1 MDTNYLIEVTYRML
15 LIVLLLSMPVVLVSV
30 LFGVLVGIVQAV
42 TQVQDQ
48 SIAYG
53 IKLVAAVIVIALT
66 ARWAGGELVLFARHI
81 FENIGTLI

>member
-15 LIVLLLSMPVVLVSV
+15 MIVLLLSLPVVIASV
-30 LFGVLVGIVQAV
+30 VFGILVGIVQAV

-53 IKLVAAVIVIALT
+53 VKLIAAVIVIAMT
-66 ARWAGGELVLFARHI
+66 ARWAGGELVLYARQI
-81 FENIGTLI
+81 FENIATLH

>member
-15 LIVLLLSMPVVLVSV
+15 MIVLLLSLPVVITSV
-30 LFGVLVGIVQAV
+30 IVGLLVGIVQAV

-53 IKLVAAVIVIALT
+53 IKLIAAIAVIAMT
-66 ARWAGGELVLFARHI
+66 ARWAGGELVLYARQI